1 MIEKCQRATKS
12 GKRCQNTLPGPA
24 SRACSLHETPEDI
37 AYREGYQAGAAAER
51 GYAEKSRESS
61 REFWIAEGRR
71 LERAEAQERKNF
83 RTVTAAGEQLVV
95 VDGRLTYRWAGEP
108 LKVGDRVLL
117 PGNWLSGVKYGRG
130 PFPGTVTA
138 LGSSYQ
144 GELSSV
150 LRKISD
156 DHGAAD

>member
-1 MIEKCQRATKS
+1 MAEKCGRATKS
-12 GKRCQNTLPGPA
+12 GRPCQNTLPGTA
-24 SRACSLHETPEDI
+24 FRACSLHETPEDI

-61 REFWIAEGRR
+61 RELWIAEGRR
-71 LERAEAQERKNF
+71 LERAEAQEWENF
-83 RTVTAAGEQLVV
+83 RTVTTAGEQVVV
-95 VDGRLTYRWAGEP
+95 VDGRLTYRWAGEA

-117 PGNWLSGVKYGRG
+117 PGNWLSEMKYGRG
-130 PFPGTVTA
+130 PFSGTVTG

-144 GELSSV
+144 GELSPV

-156 DHGAAD
+156 DPED

>member
-1 MIEKCQRATKS
+1 MPEHIARPRLQGVQPARDP
-12 GKRCQNTLPGPA
+12 GGHRLPG
-24 SRACSLHETPEDI
+24 
-37 AYREGYQAGAAAER
+37 EGYQAGAAAER

-61 REFWIAEGRR
+61 REFWIGEGRR
-71 LERAEAQERKNF
+71 LERGDTQERKNF

-117 PGNWLSGVKYGRG
+117 PGNWLSEVKYGRG

-156 DHGAAD
+156 DYGASD

>member
-12 GKRCQNTLPGPA
+12 GRPCQNTLPGPA

-37 AYREGYQAGAAAER
+37 AYREG
-51 GYAEKSRESS
+51 
-61 REFWIAEGRR
+61 
-71 LERAEAQERKNF
+71 
-83 RTVTAAGEQLVV
+83 VLVV

-108 LKVGDRVLL
+108 LKVGDQVLL
-117 PGNWLSGVKYGRG
+117 PGNWLSEVKYGHG

-144 GELSSV
+144 GELSCV

-156 DHGAAD
+156 DHDACAVQKP